1 MTKNTTAEPGKKES
15 AAAVIERI
23 PNGIHLHRIREA
35 LDKGHAA
42 VMVGSGF
49 SLNAQGGNRL
59 TVWDGLIDKL
69 LVDIYITADARKDAK
84 NRLGGISGMLR
95 LAEEYA
101 AVRGRA
107 QLDTRL
113 HELLPD
119 AGVVMPGD
127 LHIKLLSLPWSD
139 VYTTNYDTLLE
150 RALDTDRRELNP
162 QIKRRYQVVVAAND
176 VPFSKSNG
184 RPRVVKLHGS
194 LRTGSRLIVTEE
206 DYRSYPKDF
215 APFVNTVQQS
225 MLENVFCLIGFSGD
239 DPNFLLWTGWVR
251 DRLGE
256 KTPPIYLITLKK
268 VSEGQRLILERR
280 NVFPIYIAELGVSD
294 GQTDYAASLNSLL
307 DFWIDQ
313 PPPRRADWPF
323 HKPTNDLKSAQP
335 SVAELVVWTITARK
349 NRSEYPGW
357 LIAPADNRTRL
368 DQCSGVWRVVF
379 AYRKHQQ
386 ELPRWFRIVL
396 LEELVWILKTML
408 AFPALSVVD
417 DIAKLLLPGPEENRF
432 SEMPALPDEASS
444 FRPEAKQLGV
454 LESRLMLAMLHAA
467 RENGDSG
474 GFNIWKSRL
483 DEMPDSDL
491 SPDDRCWFL
500 HEQVLFNLERRRRD
514 NALALL
520 NHLQQTSGAKVDPYW
535 LARVGALF
543 GEVGL
548 VERGQGL
555 VRAAL
560 QGIRESIQAEGETAF
575 FLSRE
580 QWTERLLGGLNFAV
594 EEEKVRKFRDL
605 LAATRGEHEPKSPEV
620 GLRETLV
627 REQHRTKPQEQK
639 EQKVHRDES
648 ARDNV
653 EHPNFQT
660 ELVLREIEIAD
671 EVLQG
676 TGIDIDSETPNV
688 DKTDSTIRQ
697 EATGAAISYIRLA
710 EHAGLVPSL
719 GVIGFAA
726 KNLASCYRIL
736 SLTKDANSN
745 LRILYRANS
754 GATLASAESLGLP
767 AVARLT
773 HGGAKEV
780 FERFLGEI
788 EDHIAD
794 TNLPWDRTTVA
805 PLKFALDFASRVAFR
820 LDEGQA
826 KAMAELAIRLY
837 TLSAM
842 QEDSS
847 LQRSYGKFLKRALR
861 LLSKTE
867 LATFAKR
874 LFALPPQRIAFG
886 WRDYWPDVVE
896 ILTDLNL
903 SVGANDGWQS
913 CIDDVLEQAEQALP
927 SDTPREATFYFTRL
941 DWFYRQGLM
950 SRRQKERF
958 ADVLWGGVEPGEL
971 PVIEQFY
978 RGAILSWPNSS
989 RRPSPIDSFRM
1000 WLESEQMERIE
1011 RPIEID
1017 GKSVMGFSGVNEAF
1031 LVNVLLTVS
1040 NNLQFEWSESE
1051 LLDVVKRIE
1060 QWWREEGLRLTERAI
1075 VKPPSDV
1082 VWDYLPP
1089 RLRLIAHVIHRVLAP
1104 RLRRSTAEQHGL
1116 TKWMEELWNS
1126 GLALN
1131 TPLVPLLFAGLKWWP
1146 EKSET
1151 VVDITISVLSS
1162 NVDHNVITAALN
1174 AAGVWLMKE
1183 NTQADMSRR
1192 YVNYLVESVRGR
1204 TGSCLNLKLD
1214 SIAELLRV
1222 GCSKH
1227 FESFRATLCVAL
1239 NSLLLQLQD
1248 DQQTEGVLEMAAKP
1262 LLRVAVVSLL
1272 VAIRENLEDSPEAST
1287 LASALSLAQADSLL
1301 IVRKLLV

>member
-1 MTKNTTAEPGKKES
+1 MTKNSTAEPGKKES

-69 LVDIYITADARKDAK
+69 LADIYITADARKDAK

-107 QLDTRL
+107 QLETRL

-294 GQTDYAASLNSLL
+294 GQADYAASLNALL

-323 HKPTNDLKSAQP
+323 HNPTTELKSAQP

-349 NRSEYPGW
+349 NRSESPGW

-368 DQCSGVWRVVF
+368 EHCSGVWRVVF

-386 ELPRWFRIVL
+386 DLPRWFRVVL

-408 AFPALSVVD
+408 AFPTLSVVD
-417 DIAKLLLPGPEENRF
+417 DIAKLLLPEPEENRT
-432 SEMPALPDEASS
+432 SAMPALPDEASS
-444 FRPEAKQLGV
+444 FRPEATQLGV
-454 LESRLMLAMLHAA
+454 LESRLMLAMLQAA
-467 RENGDSG
+467 RENGDSD
-474 GFNIWKSRL
+474 GFNVWKSRL
-483 DEMPDSDL
+483 DETRNSDL

-514 NALALL
+514 NALILL
-520 NHLQQTSGAKVDPYW
+520 NHLQQASGAKADPYW

-548 VERGQGL
+548 VERGQDL

-580 QWTERLLGGLNFAV
+580 QWAERLLGALNFAV
-594 EEEKVRKFRDL
+594 EEEKNWKFRDL
-605 LAATRGEHEPKSPEV
+605 LAATRVEHEPRSPEV
-620 GLRETLV
+620 GLRETIV
-627 REQHRTKPQEQK
+627 HEQHRPKPLEQK
-639 EQKVHRDES
+639 EQKIHRDES

-671 EVLQG
+671 EVLRG
-676 TGIDIDSETPNV
+676 TGIDIDSESPNV

-697 EATGAAISYIRLA
+697 EATGAAITYIRLA
-710 EHAGLVPSL
+710 ERAGLVPSV
-719 GVIGFAA
+719 GIVGFAA
-726 KNLASCYRIL
+726 KDLASCYRIL
-736 SLTKDANSN
+736 SLTKDANAN

-773 HGGAKEV
+773 HEGAKDI

-794 TNLPWDRTTVA
+794 TNLPWNRTTVA

-820 LDEGQA
+820 LDEEQA
-826 KAMAELAIRLY
+826 IAMSELAIRLY
-837 TLSAM
+837 TLAAM
-842 QEDSS
+842 QEEPS
-847 LQRSYGKFLKRALR
+847 LQRPYGKFLRRALR
-861 LLSKTE
+861 LLSEVK
-867 LATFAKR
+867 LAAFAKR
-874 LFALPPQRIAFG
+874 LIVLPPQRVTFG

-903 SVGANDGWQS
+903 SVSANDGWLS
-913 CIDDVLEQAEQALP
+913 CVNDVLEQAERALS
-927 SDTPREATFYFTRL
+927 SDTAREATFYFTRL
-941 DWFYRQGLM
+941 DWFYRHGLM

-958 ADVLWGGVEPGEL
+958 ADLLWEGVEPGKL
-971 PVIEQFY
+971 PVIERFY
-978 RGAILSWPNSS
+978 RGAILSWPHSS
-989 RRPSPIDSFRM
+989 RRPSPVDSFRD
-1000 WLESEQMERIE
+1000 WLKSEQMERIE
-1011 RPIEID
+1011 RPVEID
-1017 GKSVMGFSGVNEAF
+1017 GKTVMGFSGVNEAF

-1040 NNLQFEWSESE
+1040 NNLQFEWSEPE
-1051 LLDVVKRIE
+1051 LLDVANRIE

-1075 VKPPSDV
+1075 VKPAGDA
-1082 VWDYLPP
+1082 VWDYLPA

-1104 RLRRSTAEQHGL
+1104 RLRLSMAEQQGIA
-1116 TKWMEELWNS
+1116 KWLEELWNS
-1126 GLALN
+1126 GWALN
-1131 TPLVPLLFAGLKWWP
+1131 TPLVPLLFAGLEWWP
-1146 EKSET
+1146 EKSDA

-1162 NVDHNVITAALN
+1162 NTDRHVVSAALN
-1174 AAGVWLMKE
+1174 AAGVWLLKE
-1183 NTQADMSRR
+1183 STQRDVSRR
-1192 YVNYLVESVRGR
+1192 YVNYLVESVRSR
-1204 TGSCLNLKLD
+1204 TGSCLKLKLD
-1214 SIAELLRV
+1214 SITELLRV
-1222 GCSKH
+1222 GCAKH
-1227 FESFRATLCVAL
+1227 FESFGTALCVAL

-1248 DQQTEGVLEMAAKP
+1248 DQQTEGVLEMAARP
-1262 LLRVAVVSLL
+1262 VLRVAVASLL
-1272 VAIRENLEDSPEAST
+1272 VAIRDNLEASSEEST
-1287 LASALSLAQADSLL
+1287 LSSALSVAQSDSLL
-1301 IVRKLLV
+1301 IVRKLLA